1 MERYE
6 QIRPPQSDP
15 ERLNLPSDTPLIYV
29 TSAAD
34 YADKVR
40 HSAWIRA
47 DRSAEEIREQIAE
60 LLAASP
66 DQKSAEPG
74 VPGWFIE
81 DSQGFHDLGRHL
93 DADIDEISE
102 VGRGIVLYG
111 EAFAAFAMVHR
122 GPKVLEEFED
132 SYQAMYINAEV
143 CIDAFLTDMGWQQA
157 FDEFVTEQGIEG
169 LVSFDRQAIW
179 DSYTRSYEVLE
190 TREGVI
196 YVFAM

>member
-29 TSAAD
+29 TSVAD
-34 YADKVR
+34 FADNVR

-47 DRSAEEIREQIAE
+47 DRSVDEVREQIAE

-66 DQKSAEPG
+66 DRKSAEPG
-74 VPGWFIE
+74 VPGWSIE
-81 DSQGFHDLGRHL
+81 DSRGFYDLGRHL
-93 DADIDEISE
+93 SADLDEITD
-102 VGRGIVLYG
+102 VGHGIVLYG
-111 EAFAAFAMVHR
+111 EAFAAFAMAHP

-143 CIDAFLTDMGWQQA
+143 CIDAFLDDMGWQRA
-157 FDEFVTEQGIEG
+157 FDDFITEQGIEG

-196 YVFAM
+196 YVFSQ